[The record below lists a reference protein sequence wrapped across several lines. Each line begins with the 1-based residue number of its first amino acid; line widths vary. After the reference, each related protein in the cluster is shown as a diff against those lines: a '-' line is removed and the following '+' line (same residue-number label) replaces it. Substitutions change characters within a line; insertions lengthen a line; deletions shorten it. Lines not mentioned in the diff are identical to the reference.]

1 MSEIKIFENPE
12 FGKVRTVELNGQPY
26 FSGKDVAEALGYKNT
41 KDAVANHVDDQDKRI
56 LQRSEITTLENHI
69 PKDVFPVNFVDANI
83 PNRGLTIINESGL
96 YALIFGSKLESAKRF
111 KHWVTS
117 VILPS
122 IRKTGGYIAGQET
135 MSDADLM
142 AKALLVAQRQ
152 IEQRDKQITE
162 MQPKAL
168 FADSVCASSTSIL
181 IGELAKILKQN
192 GVDTGQKRLFAWLR
206 ENGYLIRRKG
216 ADYNMPS
223 QRSMEMGLFE
233 IKETVVS
240 HADGHTSINKTPK
253 ITGKG
258 QVYFVNK
265 LCGEGAR
272 VCTTN

>member
-12 FGKVRTVELNGQPY
+12 FGAVRTTVRDNEPWFVATDVCKALDIGNPSQAISRLDDDEKVTLTTNEGH
-26 FSGKDVAEALGYKNT
+26 SGKLGGAQMLNVISEA
-41 KDAVANHVDDQDKRI
+41 
-56 LQRSEITTLENHI
+56 
-69 PKDVFPVNFVDANI
+69 
-83 PNRGLTIINESGL
+83 GL
-96 YALIFGSKLESAKRF
+96 YSLILKSRKPEAKTF
-111 KHWVTS
+111 KRWITHD
-117 VILPS
+117 VIPS

-265 LCGEGAR
+265 LCGEKR
-272 VCTTN
+272 ENIS

>member
-1 MSEIKIFENPE
+1 MSKIKIFENPE
-12 FGKVRTVELNGQPY
+12 FGAVRTLVKDNEPW
-26 FSGKDVAEALGYKNT
+26 FVGKDVATVLGYSNQNRDIVRHVEEEDRVMLDT
-41 KDAVANHVDDQDKRI
+41 KTV
-56 LQRSEITTLENHI
+56 LSLGQR
-69 PKDVFPVNFVDANI
+69 
-83 PNRGLTIINESGL
+83 GGWIINESGL
-96 YALIFGSKLESAKRF
+96 YSLILSSKLPTAKAF
-111 KHWVTS
+111 KRWITHD
-117 VILPS
+117 VIPS

-152 IEQRDKQITE
+152 IEQRDKQLAE

-216 ADYNMPS
+216 TDYNMPT
-223 QRSMEMGLFE
+223 QRAMEMGLFE
-233 IKETVVS
+233 IKETVVAHS
-240 HADGHTSINKTPK
+240 DGHTSVNKTPK
-253 ITGKG
+253 VTGRG

-265 LCGEGAR
+265 LCAASR
-272 VCTTN
+272 